1 VGGAKESKAII
12 ALNPADPPILMRNTI
27 HVQTAGD
34 AEAHAGA
41 IKGSLERMLG
51 NVQGYVPGYRFKAD
65 PVIKGNI
72 VTVSV
77 EVEGNG
83 DFLPEYAG
91 NLDIITSAAV
101 RTGEVMA
108 ESMLKEGVAE

>member
-1 VGGAKESKAII
+1 MLK
-12 ALNPADPPILMRNTI
+12 
-27 HVQTAGD
+27 
-34 AEAHAGA
+34 
-41 IKGSLERMLG
+41 MLG
-51 NVQGYVPGYRFKAD
+51 NVQDYVPGYRFKAD
-65 PVIKGNI
+65 PVVKGDI

-101 RTGEVMA
+101 KTGEVIA
-108 ESMLKEGVAE
+108 QSMQKEGVLK